1 MTNFVIL
8 SKWILR
14 LSPQENLISPSFSD
28 PLRGF
33 PLSCE
38 SVNDMHLRPPSLQ
51 PSRFSFLGK
60 PAPSRWALNP
70 HYPLVCWL
78 NQDSA
83 AASRDRTSL
92 NRNHAAQLP
101 CPRCRF
107 TFSNTELQ
115 FQACWVM
122 FSRLSQGTRG
132 MEIWEKLPGFVWTT
146 NRISHRPLWVW
157 CLG

>member
-1 MTNFVIL
+1 MSYCLGEYWESVHEVSTKD
-8 SKWILR
+8 SC
-14 LSPQENLISPSFSD
+14 LSPLFC

-38 SVNDMHLRPPSLQ
+38 SVNDMHLRPHSLQ

-60 PAPSRWALNP
+60 PASSCWALNP

-78 NQDSA
+78 NQDSVM
-83 AASRDRTSL
+83 ASRDHMSL
-92 NRNHAAQLP
+92 NRNHATQLP

-115 FQACWVM
+115 FQACWLM
-122 FSRLSQGTRG
+122 FSGLSQGTRG
-132 MEIWEKLPGFVWTT
+132 VEKLPGFVWTT
-146 NRISHRPLWVW
+146 NHINHRPLWEW